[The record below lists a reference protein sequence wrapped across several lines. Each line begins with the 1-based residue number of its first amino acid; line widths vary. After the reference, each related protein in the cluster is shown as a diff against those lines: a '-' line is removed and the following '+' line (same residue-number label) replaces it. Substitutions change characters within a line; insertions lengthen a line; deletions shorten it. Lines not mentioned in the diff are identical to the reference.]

1 MNTIPVTFQ
10 KVLDALLSE
19 GAEFPRHYLKEFSD
33 IGPVELQSLLD
44 VWPRIKLR
52 RKLTL
57 FEELKSLAEADTIV
71 SFDDFARAFLT
82 DPDPHVRTRAVR
94 LLDESEAPKLMVI
107 FLDMLKNDPD
117 IGVRAEAAS
126 VLKLFVELGELE
138 EIPERLYHQVEDALL
153 ATANGKD
160 DGRVRRAALESLGYS
175 SRAEVVTLIDSAFHR
190 EDPNWRASAIIAMGR
205 SADDRW
211 EDEVTTSLIS
221 EDDDVKRVAVQ
232 SAGELSLKS
241 ARLVLIRLLEEEED
255 DELTHAAIWSL
266 SQIGGEDARTY
277 IETLLDQTEEDEEDQ
292 IEFLEEALDNLAFTE
307 DLDRFEL
314 MAIDPD
320 ADLEELEELEEVEE
334 DEEVKEDDE

>member
-1 MNTIPVTFQ
+1 MNTTPVTFQ

-19 GAEFPRHYLKEFSD
+19 SNDFPRHYLKEFSD

-44 VWPRIKLR
+44 VWPRIKPR

-94 LLDESEAPKLMVI
+94 LLDESEDPKLVAI
-107 FLDMLKNDPD
+107 FLDMLKNDAD
-117 IGVRAEAAS
+117 VDVRAEAAS
-126 VLKLFVELGELE
+126 VLSLFVDLGELE
-138 EIPERLYHQVEDALL
+138 EIPEQLYHQVEDALL
-153 ATANGKD
+153 ATANGRD

-175 SRAEVVTLIDSAFHR
+175 SRAEVVTLIESAFHR

-221 EDDDVKRVAVQ
+221 EDDEVKRVAVQ

-266 SQIGGEDARTY
+266 SQIGGEDARIY

-334 DEEVKEDDE
+334 DEGVEEDDE

>member
-1 MNTIPVTFQ
+1 MNTTPVTFQ

-19 GAEFPRHYLKEFSD
+19 SNDFPRPYLKEFSD

-44 VWPRIKLR
+44 VWPRIKPR

-82 DPDPHVRTRAVR
+82 DPDPHVRTHAVR
-94 LLDESEAPKLMVI
+94 LLDESEDPKLMAI

-117 IGVRAEAAS
+117 VGVRAEAAS

-138 EIPERLYHQVEDALL
+138 EIAEQLYHQVEDALL
-153 ATANGKD
+153 ATANGRD

-205 SADDRW
+205 SADDGW

-221 EDDDVKRVAVQ
+221 EDNDVKRVAVQ

-277 IETLLDQTEEDEEDQ
+277 LETLLDQTEEDEEDQ

-320 ADLEELEELEEVEE
+320 ADLEELEEIDELEEVEE
-334 DEEVKEDDE
+334 DDE

>member
-1 MNTIPVTFQ
+1 MNTTPVTFQ

-19 GAEFPRHYLKEFSD
+19 SNDFPRPYLKEFSD

-44 VWPRIKLR
+44 VWPHIKPR

-57 FEELKSLAEADTIV
+57 FEELKSLAEADTLV
-71 SFDDFARAFLT
+71 SFDDLARAFLT
-82 DPDPHVRTRAVR
+82 DPDPHVRTHAVR
-94 LLDESEAPKLMVI
+94 LLDESEDPKLVAI
-107 FLDMLKNDPD
+107 FLDMLKNDAHVD
-117 IGVRAEAAS
+117 VRAEAAS
-126 VLKLFVELGELE
+126 VLSLFVDMGELE
-138 EIPERLYHQVEDALL
+138 EISEQLYHQVEDALL
-153 ATANGKD
+153 ATANGRD
-160 DGRVRRAALESLGYS
+160 DARVRRAALEALGYC

-190 EDPNWRASAIIAMGR
+190 EDPSWRASAIIAMGR

-211 EDEVTTSLIS
+211 EDEITTSLIS
-221 EDDDVKRVAVQ
+221 EDNDVKRVAVQ

-241 ARLVLIRLLEEEED
+241 ARLVLIRLLEEEDD

-320 ADLEELEELEEVEE
+320 ADLEELEEIDELEEVEE
-334 DEEVKEDDE
+334 DDEDDE

>member
-1 MNTIPVTFQ
+1 MNTTPVTFQ

-44 VWPRIKLR
+44 VWPRIKSR

-82 DPDPHVRTRAVR
+82 DPDPHVRTHAVR
-94 LLDESEAPKLMVI
+94 LLYESEDPKLMAI

-117 IGVRAEAAS
+117 VGVRAEAAS

-138 EIPERLYHQVEDALL
+138 EIAEQLYRQVEDALL
-153 ATANGKD
+153 ATANGRD

-190 EDPNWRASAIIAMGR
+190 EDPNWRASAIVAMGR

-221 EDDDVKRVAVQ
+221 EDDEVKRVAVQ

-241 ARLVLIRLLEEEED
+241 ARLVLIRQLEEEED
-255 DELTHAAIWSL
+255 DELTHA
-266 SQIGGEDARTY
+266 
-277 IETLLDQTEEDEEDQ
+277 
-292 IEFLEEALDNLAFTE
+292 
-307 DLDRFEL
+307 
-314 MAIDPD
+314 
-320 ADLEELEELEEVEE
+320 
-334 DEEVKEDDE
+334 

>member
-1 MNTIPVTFQ
+1 MNTTPVTFQ

-44 VWPRIKLR
+44 VWPRIKPR

-57 FEELKSLAEADTIV
+57 FEELKSLAETDTLV
-71 SFDDFARAFLT
+71 SFDDLARAFLT
-82 DPDPHVRTRAVR
+82 DPDPHVRTRSVR
-94 LLDESEAPKLMVI
+94 LLDESEDPKLVAI

-117 IGVRAEAAS
+117 VDVRGEAAS
-126 VLKLFVELGELE
+126 VLSLFVDLGELE
-138 EIPERLYHQVEDALL
+138 EIPEQLYHQVEDALL

-175 SRAEVVTLIDSAFHR
+175 SRAEVVTLIESAFHR

-241 ARLVLIRLLEEEED
+241 ACLVLIRMLEEEDD

-292 IEFLEEALDNLAFTE
+292 IEFLEEALDNLAFTD
-307 DLDRFEL
+307 DLDRFDL

-320 ADLEELEELEEVEE
+320 LELEELEELDELEEVEE
-334 DEEVKEDDE
+334 DDE

>member
-1 MNTIPVTFQ
+1 MNTIPTTFQ

-44 VWPRIKLR
+44 VWPRIKPR

-57 FEELKSLAEADTIV
+57 FEELKSLAEADTLV
-71 SFDDFARAFLT
+71 SFDDLARAFLT
-82 DPDPHVRTRAVR
+82 DPDPHVRTHAVR
-94 LLDESEAPKLMVI
+94 LLDESEDPKLAAI
-107 FLDMLKNDPD
+107 FLDMLKNDEHVD
-117 IGVRAEAAS
+117 VRAEAAS
-126 VLKLFVELGELE
+126 VLSLFVDMGELE
-138 EIPERLYHQVEDALL
+138 EIPEQLYHQVEDALL
-153 ATANGKD
+153 ATANGRD
-160 DGRVRRAALESLGYS
+160 DARVRRAALESLGYS

-190 EDPNWRASAIIAMGR
+190 EDPSWRASAIIAMGR

-211 EDEVTTSLIS
+211 EDEITTSLIS
-221 EDDDVKRVAVQ
+221 EDNDVKRVAVQ
-232 SAGELSLKS
+232 SAGELGLKS
-241 ARLVLIRLLEEEED
+241 ARLVLIRLLEEEDD

>member
-1 MNTIPVTFQ
+1 MNTTPVTFQ

-19 GAEFPRHYLKEFSD
+19 SNDFPRHYLKEFSD

-44 VWPRIKLR
+44 VWPRIKSR

-82 DPDPHVRTRAVR
+82 DPDPHVRTHAVR
-94 LLDESEAPKLMVI
+94 LLDESEDPKLMAI

-117 IGVRAEAAS
+117 VGVRAEAAS

-138 EIPERLYHQVEDALL
+138 EIAEQLYRQVEDALL
-153 ATANGKD
+153 ATANGRD

-205 SADDRW
+205 SADDGW

-221 EDDDVKRVAVQ
+221 EDNDVKRVAVQ

-320 ADLEELEELEEVEE
+320 ADLEELEEIDELEEVEE
-334 DEEVKEDDE
+334 DDE